1 MILNYLII
9 GIIAAILYPAVDKY
23 LPVDEEEERGF
34 RIRRIKQ
41 LRKRAKKKESEI
53 RWKNDWILINIF
65 LER

>member
-9 GIIAAILYPAVDKY
+9 GIIAAILYPAADKY

-41 LRKRAKKKESEI
+41 LRKRAKKKNRKSDG
-53 RWKNDWILINIF
+53 KTPGF
-65 LER
+65 